1 MSRRTRLW
9 IVALVVLLAAGLL
22 LARSLAVRKGKE
34 VATAPA
40 AQAIELAAADV
51 TTAQRRELVRVLE
64 VSGGLKAV
72 RSAVVKARVAAEVQ
86 ALTVRE
92 GDRVQAGQLI
102 GHLDAT
108 EFNWRLRQAQ
118 DQAAAAQAQLD
129 IARRTLANNQTLV
142 AQGFI
147 SRNALDTAAS
157 TAAGAAASLQAAQAA
172 AELAR
177 KAVRDSELRAP
188 IAGLVSQRLVQP
200 GERVPVDARL
210 VEIVDLSRIEL
221 EATVA
226 PQDVLALRVGQ
237 AARVRIDGL
246 AEPVAARVARINPAA
261 QAGTRAVM
269 VYLELDPVPGL
280 RQGIFARATIELQR
294 ASALVIPLSALRSDQ
309 ARPYVLALENGKA
322 MPRAVST
329 GARGDAQIAGV
340 REGAV
345 EITAGL
351 EEGATVLRATVGA
364 LGAGTRLVLAPAAA
378 PGSAPAAAR

>member
-1 MSRRTRLW
+1 
-9 IVALVVLLAAGLL
+9 
-22 LARSLAVRKGKE
+22 
-34 VATAPA
+34 
-40 AQAIELAAADV
+40 
-51 TTAQRRELVRVLE
+51 
-64 VSGGLKAV
+64 
-72 RSAVVKARVAAEVQ
+72 
-86 ALTVRE
+86 
-92 GDRVQAGQLI
+92 
-102 GHLDAT
+102 
-108 EFNWRLRQAQ
+108 
-118 DQAAAAQAQLD
+118 
-129 IARRTLANNQTLV
+129 
-142 AQGFI
+142 
-147 SRNALDTAAS
+147 
-157 TAAGAAASLQAAQAA
+157 
-172 AELAR
+172 
-177 KAVRDSELRAP
+177 
-188 IAGLVSQRLVQP
+188 
-200 GERVPVDARL
+200 
-210 VEIVDLSRIEL
+210 
-221 EATVA
+221 
-226 PQDVLALRVGQ
+226 VLALRVGQ